1 MSSYRTPPGDPGAA
15 NPYNQQ
21 PQQNGWQQPPA
32 QGAPGQGYQG
42 HQGYQGYPGHQGYQP
57 PQPPPVPQQ
66 QIPYG
71 APTPPGASGRGGGTA
86 LRAVLGIVG
95 ALLLIGGGGLAAH
108 AYSNSRQEI
117 DNTAYGEDLWRNEAA
132 DTVLPDTI
140 GARSGAYD
148 GALTTPR
155 NAQWRRLGLSSD
167 TSCASGLSGKTRAKA
182 AELDCE
188 AVLRATYVDPT
199 GNQLATVVIVVL
211 PIAGGDADTSA
222 KKKLGAFFTSRDGI
236 EGAVNVLPV
245 KGTLAARWT
254 NDARNAAALEPVS
267 GDSMHYAIGVTL
279 GAVDGLWAGHLPGT
293 FGEDDSDGRSDRNA
307 WQGDAEGLVSTFD
320 AHLSDLQLSG
330 VK

>member
-1 MSSYRTPPGDPGAA
+1 MPFGAPPPPG
-15 NPYNQQ
+15 
-21 PQQNGWQQPPA
+21 
-32 QGAPGQGYQG
+32 
-42 HQGYQGYPGHQGYQP
+42 
-57 PQPPPVPQQ
+57 V
-66 QIPYG
+66 
-71 APTPPGASGRGGGTA
+71 SGRGGSTA
-86 LRAVLGIVG
+86 LRAVLGIFGV
-95 ALLLIGGGGLAAH
+95 LLLIGGGGLAAH

-132 DTVLPDTI
+132 DTVLPGTI
-140 GARSGAYD
+140 GARSGDYD

-155 NAQWRRLGLSSD
+155 NAQWRRLGLSPD
-167 TSCASGLSGKTRAKA
+167 TSCTAGLSGKTRTTAAK
-182 AELDCE
+182 LGCE

-211 PIAGGDADTSA
+211 PIAGGDASTSA
-222 KKKLGAFFTSRDGI
+222 KNQLGAFFTGRDGV

-245 KGTLAARWT
+245 KGTLAAHWT

-293 FGEDDSDGRSDRNA
+293 FGEADSDGRADRNA
-307 WQGDAEGLVSTFD
+307 WQGDAEGLVSTFNT
-320 AHLSDLQLSG
+320 HLSDLQLSG